1 MVVASG
7 HERRPTDWSEEGNP
21 RQERRP
27 GLGRAAEICGGSE
40 MTSDARRCLVSTIV
54 LLGVPFALAKRVP
67 GVNTLAKRDTARC
80 YEARGREP
88 ASLDRPR
95 LASTPASKR
104 AREFAC
110 TIIEASQ
117 IDI

>member
-1 MVVASG
+1 MIYVGELGAVTAYAYGRPRTGEKLNLLSWNYGKAHVVAMVVASG

-54 LLGVPFALAKRVP
+54 LLGVPFAL
-67 GVNTLAKRDTARC
+67 
-80 YEARGREP
+80 
-88 ASLDRPR
+88 
-95 LASTPASKR
+95 SKR
-104 AREFAC
+104 ARCEPSRQARHC
-110 TIIEASQ
+110 Q
-117 IDI
+117 V